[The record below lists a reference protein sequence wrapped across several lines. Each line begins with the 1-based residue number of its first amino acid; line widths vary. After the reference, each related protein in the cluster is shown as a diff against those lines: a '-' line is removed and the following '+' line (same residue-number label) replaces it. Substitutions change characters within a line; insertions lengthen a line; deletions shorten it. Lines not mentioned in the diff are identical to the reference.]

1 MSALSS
7 TSTLAEVKAAYF
19 DNASYEE
26 DASATK
32 AAAFITA
39 CRFLLLKLPKR
50 ARHADRNEIELEPGQ
65 IRNELLAAKAWLAGQ
80 AGSGVRFASF
90 ESFRD

>member
-1 MSALSS
+1 M
-7 TSTLAEVKAAYF
+7 AEVKAAYF

-32 AAAFITA
+32 ARAFITA
-39 CRFLLLKLPKR
+39 CRFLLIMLPKR
-50 ARHADRNEIELEPGQ
+50 AMHANRNEIELEPAQ
-65 IRNELLAAKAWLAGQ
+65 LRNQLLEAKAWLAGQ
-80 AGSGVRFASF
+80 AGAGVRFSSF